1 MSGPDLLTVGRYAK
15 RQPVYPKAID
25 GTFRR
30 LKWAIMAVTL
40 AIYWV
45 TPWLRWD
52 RGPYAPDQA
61 VLIDLAHRRFYMFAI
76 EIWPQEFY
84 YVAGLL
90 IMAGIGLFLVT
101 SAVGRAWCGYACPQT
116 VWTDLYQHV
125 ERFIDGDRN
134 AQMRLNKAP
143 WGMAKLAKR
152 MVKWSIW
159 LAIAFATGGAWIFYF
174 ADAPTLSHDFWTGQA
189 AYVAYAT
196 VAVLTATTF
205 VLGGF
210 MREQVCI
217 YMCPW
222 PRIQSAML
230 DEKSLVV
237 TYRHWRGEP
246 RGSLKAAATTP
257 TGFGDC
263 IDCNQCVA
271 VCPTGVDI
279 RQGPQIGC
287 ITCGLCI
294 DACDRVMAKTGKP
307 RGLIDYLTEDDA
319 TAEKAGGQPKSVL
332 RSLLH
337 VRTVVYFTLWCAIGA
352 AMLFALGAR
361 DRIGIDVQQDRN
373 PLYVQLS
380 DGAVRNAFTVKLRNM
395 QSRPRRMEVAL
406 SGLPG
411 AKMWSEDLTR
421 AAGSTSVSFTV
432 PADSVLRARLF
443 VASTAPAAHRQDFSF
458 TVRALD
464 KEGGTAHESVH
475 FEGPQP

>member
-1 MSGPDLLTVGRYAK
+1 
-15 RQPVYPKAID
+15 
-25 GTFRR
+25 
-30 LKWAIMAVTL
+30 
-40 AIYWV
+40 
-45 TPWLRWD
+45 
-52 RGPYAPDQA
+52 
-61 VLIDLAHRRFYMFAI
+61 
-76 EIWPQEFY
+76 
-84 YVAGLL
+84 
-90 IMAGIGLFLVT
+90 
-101 SAVGRAWCGYACPQT
+101 
-116 VWTDLYQHV
+116 
-125 ERFIDGDRN
+125 
-134 AQMRLNKAP
+134 
-143 WGMAKLAKR
+143 
-152 MVKWSIW
+152 
-159 LAIAFATGGAWIFYF
+159 
-174 ADAPTLSHDFWTGQA
+174 
-189 AYVAYAT
+189 
-196 VAVLTATTF
+196 
-205 VLGGF
+205 
-210 MREQVCI
+210 
-217 YMCPW
+217 
-222 PRIQSAML
+222 
-230 DEKSLVV
+230 
-237 TYRHWRGEP
+237 
-246 RGSLKAAATTP
+246 
-257 TGFGDC
+257 
-263 IDCNQCVA
+263 
-271 VCPTGVDI
+271 
-279 RQGPQIGC
+279 
-287 ITCGLCI
+287 
-294 DACDRVMAKTGKP
+294 MAKTGKP

-464 KEGGTAHESVH
+464 KEGGTAHEYLH